1 MIVAR
6 SSSLLATLPSPTM
19 ANQSAKNR
27 LAKNREVMR
36 KYTLILVGVNV
47 RRHAARASCTPLTR
61 GLSEKN

>member
-1 MIVAR
+1 
-6 SSSLLATLPSPTM
+6 M

-47 RRHAARASCTPLTR
+47 RRHAAHASCTPLTR